1 MVVWSSLFPLEHKVS
16 CAEGTSRSASIVSR
30 ATPISHIALFMQ
42 QRAAQDILYTYHRRL
57 TMALKLKL
65 LRIISFTLQEFD
77 LDHTHFFVLIMEDI
91 EMLALRH
98 EQRLLATAQSN

>member
-1 MVVWSSLFPLEHKVS
+1 M
-16 CAEGTSRSASIVSR
+16 T
-30 ATPISHIALFMQ
+30 
-42 QRAAQDILYTYHRRL
+42 
-57 TMALKLKL
+57 LKLKL